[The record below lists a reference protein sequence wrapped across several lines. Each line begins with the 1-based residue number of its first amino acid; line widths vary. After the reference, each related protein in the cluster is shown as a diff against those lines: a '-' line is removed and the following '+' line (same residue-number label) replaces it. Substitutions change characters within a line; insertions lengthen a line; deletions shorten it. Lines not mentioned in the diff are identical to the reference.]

1 MLTSTIV
8 AILIFLCFLVFII
21 YKRDVLM
28 RIFTMDAALPAN
40 ELQEQLERTADTVV
54 RRLEDKIA
62 HLEYLLDEADA
73 KIELLEK
80 SIENSPPKNQEVPQS
95 IVLPAPMQVM
105 TAYKSNQN
113 LADKPKIAT
122 ISAVPAPEV
131 PESGN
136 GVYNDKKRVILSMAE
151 QGYNVTEIAK
161 VLGMGKGEV
170 MLLLQLNK
178 AGK

>member
-8 AILIFLCFLVFII
+8 AVLIFLCLLFFII

-28 RIFTMDAALPAN
+28 RIFTIDASLPAN
-40 ELQEQLERTADTVV
+40 ELQEQLERTADSVV
-54 RRLEDKIA
+54 QRLEDKIA

-80 SIENSPPKNQEVPQS
+80 YIEAAPKEAKGGLQNVVQA
-95 IVLPAPMQVM
+95 APVQIM
-105 TAYKSNQN
+105 TAYQANNN
-113 LADKPKIAT
+113 LPK
-122 ISAVPAPEV
+122 E
-131 PESGN
+131 PESSSMPDVTAHSRESAMVN
-136 GVYNDKKRVILSMAE
+136 HSDKKSVVLAMAE

-161 VLGMGKGEV
+161 VLNLGKGEV

-178 AGK
+178 ASK

>member
-8 AILIFLCFLVFII
+8 AILIFLCFLFFII

-28 RIFTMDAALPAN
+28 RIFTIDASLPAN

-73 KIELLEK
+73 KIVLLEK
-80 SIENSPPKNQEVPQS
+80 YIEEAPKEPE
-95 IVLPAPMQVM
+95 VLPQVKVPAAPVQVM
-105 TAYKSNQN
+105 TAYKVSNNIQQPEQSD
-113 LADKPKIAT
+113 A
-122 ISAVPAPEV
+122 AP
-131 PESGN
+131 PPDNESSVGAH
-136 GVYNDKKRVILSMAE
+136 NDKKSVVLAMAE

-170 MLLLQLNK
+170 MLFLQLNK
-178 AGK
+178 ANK

>member
-8 AILIFLCFLVFII
+8 AILIFLCFLFFII

-28 RIFTMDAALPAN
+28 RIFTIDAALPAN

-54 RRLEDKIA
+54 RRLEDKIG
-62 HLEYLLDEADA
+62 HLEYLLDEADT
-73 KIELLEK
+73 KIQLLEK
-80 SIENSPPKNQEVPQS
+80 YMEAAPQKEEEVPQS
-95 IVLPAPMQVM
+95 IVPPAPMQVM

-113 LADKPKIAT
+113 VPERTT
-122 ISAVPAPEV
+122 ISTISEV
-131 PESGN
+131 PEPVALQSETGDQS
-136 GVYNDKKRVILSMAE
+136 DKKRVVLSMAE

-161 VLGMGKGEV
+161 VLGLGKGEV

>member
-1 MLTSTIV
+1 MLTSSIV
-8 AILIFLCFLVFII
+8 AILIFLCFLFFII

-28 RIFTMDAALPAN
+28 RIFTMDAAVPAN

-80 SIENSPPKNQEVPQS
+80 CIKASPEESGDLPQS
-95 IVLPAPMQVM
+95 IVRPAPVQVM
-105 TAYKSNQN
+105 NAYKTNQN
-113 LADKPKIAT
+113 MTDKPELT
-122 ISAVPAPEV
+122 PVFEV
-131 PESGN
+131 PLPQDEESQT
-136 GVYNDKKRVILSMAE
+136 GVHNDKKRVVLAMAE

-170 MLLLQLNK
+170 MLFLQLNK